1 VEIETTD
8 TSVKHRTGTLVDSGA
23 TGLFMDT
30 DYIHLN
36 AISTRP
42 LLLPILVFN
51 VDGSANEAG
60 EISEVADV
68 ILRYDGHAECV
79 QFAVTQLGQQ
89 NMILGFTPTPRY
101 Q

>member
-8 TSVKHRTGTLVDSGA
+8 MSVKHQTGALVDSGA

-30 DYIHLN
+30 DYICLN
-36 AISTRP
+36 TISTHQP
-42 LLLPILVFN
+42 SSPIPVFN

-68 ILRYDGHAECV
+68 ILRYDGDTHPGLL
-79 QFAVTQLGQQ
+79 T
-89 NMILGFTPTPRY
+89 T
-101 Q
+101 